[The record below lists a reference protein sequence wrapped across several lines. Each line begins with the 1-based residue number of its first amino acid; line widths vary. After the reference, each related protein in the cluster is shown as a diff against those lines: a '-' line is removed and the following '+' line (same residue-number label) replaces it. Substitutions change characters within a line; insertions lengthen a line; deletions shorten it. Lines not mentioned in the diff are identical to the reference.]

1 MGFWLLGD
9 GFFFYWRRN
18 LFCFNGIGDYRIMNE
33 EMEFRVWGFRE
44 RERVLE

>member
-1 MGFWLLGD
+1 MDFFLLEKESL
-9 GFFFYWRRN
+9 FFF
-18 LFCFNGIGDYRIMNE
+18 LNGIGDYRIMNE